1 MKRRRRSEVQTR
13 VLQVPKKKDENPIQS
28 SLVIQSSCSTTAT
41 ATTTV
46 EVKKYKKY
54 NVCMYIFVPMLVSIL
69 IGNKV
74 QYLLPVSEKSHHR

>member
-1 MKRRRRSEVQTR
+1 MRKRRSEVQTR

-28 SLVIQSSCSTTAT
+28 SLVIHSSCSTTAT

-46 EVKKYKKY
+46 EVKSKRY

>member
-1 MKRRRRSEVQTR
+1 MKRRRSEVQTR
-13 VLQVPKKKDENPIQS
+13 VLKVPKKRYKNPIQS
-28 SLVIQSSCSTTAT
+28 SLVIQSSCSITAT

>member
-1 MKRRRRSEVQTR
+1 MKRRRSEVQTR

-41 ATTTV
+41 ATATTTV

-54 NVCMYIFVPMLVSIL
+54 NVCTVHLRSDVGIHFDW
-69 IGNKV
+69 
-74 QYLLPVSEKSHHR
+74 

>member
-1 MKRRRRSEVQTR
+1 MKSRLR

-28 SLVIQSSCSTTAT
+28 SLVIHSSCSTTTAT
-41 ATTTV
+41 TTTV

>member
-28 SLVIQSSCSTTAT
+28 SLVIQSSYSTTATTAT

-46 EVKKYKKY
+46 EVKKYKK
-54 NVCMYIFVPMLVSIL
+54 VQCMYCTSSFRCWYPF
-69 IGNKV
+69 
-74 QYLLPVSEKSHHR
+74 